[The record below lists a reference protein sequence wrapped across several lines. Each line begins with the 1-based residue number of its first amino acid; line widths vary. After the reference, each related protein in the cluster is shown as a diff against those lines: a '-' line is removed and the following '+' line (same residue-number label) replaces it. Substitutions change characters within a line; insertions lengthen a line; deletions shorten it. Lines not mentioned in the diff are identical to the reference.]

1 MIEIHLFVQ
10 LVAFAYSGTLSAAA
24 EQLHIS
30 QPALSRSMQRLEE
43 ELGVKLFDRQK
54 SRLSLNENGELA
66 VRYARNLLL
75 QESSMIDQIREFDRK
90 KRTISVGSCTPILI
104 PDFVSLL
111 SSLYEGMTI
120 STEVT
125 GDPALAQQLRDN
137 KYQLAILQEEPYEK
151 EFFPLPSESEHLYV
165 FLPPVHPLA
174 DADGLYLKDLDGQTF
189 LLYSQIGFWDG
200 LYRRKMPSARFLV
213 QQEYDVLGELV
224 ENSAFP
230 SFTTDYIMKREPNRT
245 DRGAVPIRDKEA
257 NVTYYCTGLRSEKAK
272 VRPVFQHV
280 KGSSRTETV
289 I

>member
-1 MIEIHLFVQ
+1 MIEIHLFEQ
-10 LVAFAYSGTLSAAA
+10 LVAFADSGTLSAAA

-137 KYQLAILQEEPYEK
+137 KYQLAILHEEPDEK
-151 EFFPLPSESEHLYV
+151 EFFSLPIKSEHLYV

-200 LYRRKMPSARFLV
+200 LCRRKMPSARFLV

-245 DRGAVPIRDKEA
+245 DRVAVPILDKEA
-257 NVTYYCTGLRSEKAK
+257 NVTYYCTCLRSEKAK
-272 VRPVFQHV
+272 FRPVFQHF
-280 KGSSRTETV
+280 KGSSRT
-289 I
+289 